1 MRTVAAVIALVACVQ
16 AGLWAVARD
25 RISAPDFDGQ
35 LASVSY
41 APFEGNTNAETGG
54 QAHIERIR
62 SDLKLLAPLT
72 RAIRTYSATNG
83 VELVPG
89 IASEFGL
96 RVTVGLIVS
105 MIGAGHSKAELL
117 TLYPYLEG
125 GDIDQ
130 ALAYAAWRV
139 GERQLPLASA

>member
-25 RISAPDFDGQ
+25 HISAPDFDGQ

-54 QAHIERIR
+54 KARAEQIR
-62 SDLKLLAPLT
+62 ADLKLLAPLT
-72 RAIRTYSATNG
+72 RAVRTYSSTNG

-96 RVTVGLIVS
+96 RVTVGAWIDKDQDRNAVS
-105 MIGAGHSKAELL
+105 YTHLRAHE
-117 TLYPYLEG
+117 T
-125 GDIDQ
+125 
-130 ALAYAAWRV
+130 
-139 GERQLPLASA
+139 